1 MYQYPLQDDADRI
14 PSIYINIKAGDWLIP
29 STDGRKFIG
38 EGLTK
43 RKKKK
48 KKKRRSVDIF
58 GWRIVLFLWSIHTNN
73 TCVIVVAASF
83 RITKAIERCYLKGAV
98 CE

>member
-1 MYQYPLQDDADRI
+1 MYQYPLQDDVDRI

-48 KKKRRSVDIF
+48 KKKKTEER
-58 GWRIVLFLWSIHTNN
+58 GH
-73 TCVIVVAASF
+73 F
-83 RITKAIERCYLKGAV
+83 RLEDRTVFMEYPHQ
-98 CE
+98 